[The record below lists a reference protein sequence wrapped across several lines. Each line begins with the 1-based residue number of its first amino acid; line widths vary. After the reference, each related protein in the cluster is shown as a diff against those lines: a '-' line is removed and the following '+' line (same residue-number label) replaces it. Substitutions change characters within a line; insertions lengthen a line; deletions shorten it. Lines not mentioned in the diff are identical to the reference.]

1 MISVIIPAH
10 NEAETLPTCLAAIAA
25 AAVPTGGAE
34 VIVVA
39 NGCTDDTAAVAR
51 AMAEDHTAMPY
62 PLRVIELRAG
72 GKIGALNAGDAAASG
87 EMRAYLDADVI
98 IAPQML
104 TELSCALSDAA
115 PRYASG
121 TVVIPESP
129 SALTRAF
136 ARFYRTVPFL
146 RDGVPGCGLYAV
158 NRAGR
163 ARWKAFPDVI
173 ADDTFVRLNFTAAER
188 VKVAAPYD
196 WPLVSG
202 FGNLVK
208 VRRRQDAGVA
218 EIAAQFPEL
227 LQNDDK
233 LPYRAKDVLRNAL
246 HQPFSFAIYVAVRLA
261 GKLGRNPTRW
271 SRGR

>member
-10 NEAETLPTCLAAIAA
+10 NEAETLPACLVAIAA
-25 AAVPTGGAE
+25 ATVPPNGAE

-51 AMAEDHTAMPY
+51 AMAEDHSAMPY
-62 PLRVIELRAG
+62 AMRVIELSEG
-72 GKIGALNAGDAAASG
+72 GKIGALNAGDAAACG
-87 EMRAYLDADVI
+87 DMRAYLDADVI

-104 TELSCALSDAA
+104 TALSSALSDAA

-173 ADDTFVRLNFTAAER
+173 ADDTYVRLNFTATER
-188 VKVAAPYD
+188 VRVAALYD
-196 WPLVSG
+196 WPLVTG
-202 FGNLVK
+202 FGNLVR

-233 LPYRAKDVLRNAL
+233 LPYRARDVLRNAL
-246 HQPFSFAIYVAVRLA
+246 HQPFSFAVYVAVRLA

>member
-10 NEAETLPTCLAAIAA
+10 NEAKTLPACLAAIAA
-25 AAVPTGGAE
+25 ATVPPNGAE

-51 AMAEDHTAMPY
+51 AMAEDGAAMPY
-62 PLRVIELRAG
+62 PLRVIELSEG

-87 EMRAYLDADVI
+87 DMRAYLDADVI

-104 TELSCALSDAA
+104 TELSSTLSDAG

-121 TVVIPESP
+121 TVVIPEST
-129 SALTRAF
+129 STLTRAF

-163 ARWKAFPDVI
+163 ARWQAFPDVI
-173 ADDTFVRLNFTAAER
+173 ADDTFARLNFH
-188 VKVAAPYD
+188 
-196 WPLVSG
+196 
-202 FGNLVK
+202 
-208 VRRRQDAGVA
+208 RRRAGQGSPRPMTGHWSA
-218 EIAAQFPEL
+218 GL
-227 LQNDDK
+227 
-233 LPYRAKDVLRNAL
+233 
-246 HQPFSFAIYVAVRLA
+246 AI
-261 GKLGRNPTRW
+261 
-271 SRGR
+271 